1 MERQRDSSNVIARRG
16 KLFEIFEK
24 SFRFLSN
31 LLHTV
36 SFHFLFHEMARAFLP
51 SFLPFFLQC
60 RDRAT
65 FLTRFSGQ
73 PVVIIE
79 YTLVAQGRLGRAR
92 VYTREGRRKE
102 EKKGKGGKTIT
113 GRQYVLQDDIEL
125 LPSPPPPNALFRI
138 PFLGWMEKEM

>member
-1 MERQRDSSNVIARRG
+1 M
-16 KLFEIFEK
+16 
-24 SFRFLSN
+24 
-31 LLHTV
+31 
-36 SFHFLFHEMARAFLP
+36 
-51 SFLPFFLQC
+51 
-60 RDRAT
+60 
-65 FLTRFSGQ
+65 TRFSGQ

-125 LPSPPPPNALFRI
+125 LPSAPPPNAPFRI